1 MSTDYE
7 TIAAAI
13 HYLETNFTQQP
24 TLEDLAA
31 HLNLSP
37 YHLQRLFKR
46 WAGIS
51 PKRFLQFLTADYARQ
66 LLDESHSVLDAAYAS
81 GLSGPGRLHDL
92 FVSIDAVT
100 PGEYKQ
106 KGAGLEISYGFHE
119 TAFGE
124 CLIGVTDRGICALS
138 FLEEAGRQGA
148 LDALRERWA
157 GALLSEEP
165 AVTQPYIDAIFGGS
179 AGKSQNGD
187 GKSLLRLYLQGTN
200 FQIKVWEA
208 LLNIPKGHA
217 ISYEDVALAIGQPA
231 GTRAVAS
238 AVAAN
243 QVAFLIPCHRVL
255 RKSGAIGEYRWGHT
269 RKQAM
274 FGWEA
279 AQRRGEAAQD

>member
-1 MSTDYE
+1 MSTDYD

-165 AVTQPYIDAIFGGS
+165 AVTQPYIDAIFGGD
-179 AGKSQNGD
+179 AGQSQNGD
-187 GKSLLRLYLQGTN
+187 GKNLLRLYLQGTN

-279 AQRRGEAAQD
+279 AQRRGEAVPD